1 MASRPWRL
9 ILFICARYL
18 WALKFN
24 KLSSKR
30 GFADLYTLFVLPL
43 ILFSWEFFV
52 SFIYISC
59 CNFFF
64 SIYYLYSMQSG
75 PLMSLFPNCR
85 LLLSYFKLLSSIVF
99 FLQARLENNVSEEMQ
114 KLYLRWLDI
123 VFILCARAR
132 LLDFWG
138 IVILVKHMLFSHA
151 QFLIL
156 RNLDFVNLTAIFFS
170 LFLQFP
176 SVNFYKIW
184 QHGEARFQLHDER
197 FKFANQK
204 LQYFLPK
211 KTTYFNIAEKLAR
224 STPFFSPNE
233 IVTIKFTCTQNIET
247 LHPPNLKNIL
257 NMFKKTLKTRDFKL
271 STILESGTKTFNKL
285 VRWIV

>member
-18 WALKFN
+18 WAFKFN

-30 GFADLYTLFVLPL
+30 GFADLYKLFVLPL
-43 ILFSWEFFV
+43 ILFSWGFFV

-138 IVILVKHMLFSHA
+138 IVILV
-151 QFLIL
+151 IIC
-156 RNLDFVNLTAIFFS
+156 RNNLGF
-170 LFLQFP
+170 
-176 SVNFYKIW
+176 
-184 QHGEARFQLHDER
+184 
-197 FKFANQK
+197 
-204 LQYFLPK
+204 
-211 KTTYFNIAEKLAR
+211 
-224 STPFFSPNE
+224 
-233 IVTIKFTCTQNIET
+233 
-247 LHPPNLKNIL
+247 
-257 NMFKKTLKTRDFKL
+257 
-271 STILESGTKTFNKL
+271 
-285 VRWIV
+285 VRWWTARIEQVPDACLYGWCKLFPRELN